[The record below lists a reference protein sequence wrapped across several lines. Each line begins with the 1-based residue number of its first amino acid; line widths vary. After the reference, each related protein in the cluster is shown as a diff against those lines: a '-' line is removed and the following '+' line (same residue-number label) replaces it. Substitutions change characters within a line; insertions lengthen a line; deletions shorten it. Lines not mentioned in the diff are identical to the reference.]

1 MVIAPWKRAFHA
13 GLAGALA
20 LMITAADDPAAAK
33 GQRTEAAARE
43 EAARRVEAARRESAE
58 VAEALRDAWPDR
70 PEWVDMLADILEKN
84 PLEPGDGWFR
94 TAVAQTRFDWQSTR
108 KRLDRDR
115 DGVIKREEIAVAQTD
130 FARLDRSRDGV
141 LTAADFDFSSAAP
154 APAFGAIVLSR
165 VDRDGDGKVSRA
177 ELETF
182 FRASDSGDLGFLSL
196 SDLQE
201 AFPQPARTQPGSGSA
216 SKATL
221 IRSLFSQELGS
232 LQPGPKLDERAPDFT
247 LRTVDGKE
255 ELTLSKLTGPKPVV
269 LVFGNFT
276 CSPFRGQAGNVE
288 KLFRRFK
295 DRATFVMVYVREA
308 HPTDGWAAE
317 SNDRA
322 GISLRQP
329 RSYDE
334 RVGVAQ
340 KCSRALGLGMPMLV
354 DTIDD
359 KVGATYSGM
368 PSRLYLI
375 DQDGKVAYKSGR
387 GPFGFKPAELE
398 QSLILLLQQETKA
411 AGAHQARVSLLDLAD
426 AWRHLPRAKQGGG
439 QPLPNW
445 ARALARTLP
454 QTTAAM
460 LDLDRLHRTK
470 SPLGPVLRAKMRW
483 VAAQANRCAYSR
495 AYAEADLRR
504 AGVAESAINALAG
517 DHASLPEPERA
528 ALAFAREMTLEADKV
543 TDAQVGYL
551 KSEFGEQKL
560 AAMVLLLAYANFQ
573 DRLLAALHVPVEPA
587 GPLPALEVRFEK
599 GPTAARVPVRTVPS
613 ERPLLAVPEGVDD
626 PKWLS
631 LDIDDLKKSL
641 ENQKSNAGRIRVPSW
656 DEVLKGLPRDYP
668 VPKNPTRIKWSL
680 VCMGY
685 QPELAIA
692 WSACTRAFGEEAK
705 QDRVF
710 EESLF
715 WVVTRTIHCFY

>member
-1 MVIAPWKRAFHA
+1 
-13 GLAGALA
+13 
-20 LMITAADDPAAAK
+20 MIK
-33 GQRTEAAARE
+33 KE
-43 EAARRVEAARRESAE
+43 EI
-58 VAEALRDAWPDR
+58 P
-70 PEWVDMLADILEKN
+70 
-84 PLEPGDGWFR
+84 
-94 TAVAQTRFDWQSTR
+94 VAQ
-108 KRLDRDR
+108 
-115 DGVIKREEIAVAQTD
+115 AD

-154 APAFGAIVLSR
+154 APGAMVFLR
-165 VDRDGDGKVSRA
+165 VDRDGDGKVTRE
-177 ELETF
+177 ELHTF
-182 FRASDSGDLGFLSL
+182 FRAIDSGDAGFLSL

-201 AFPQPARTQPGSGSA
+201 ALPQPPRTQPGSGRA

-221 IRSLFSQELGS
+221 IRSLFRQELGS
-232 LQPGPKLDERAPDFT
+232 LQPGPKLDESAPDFT
-247 LRTVDGKE
+247 LRTVDGKQ
-255 ELTLSKLTGPKPVV
+255 ELTLSKLTGPQPVV

-288 KLFRRFK
+288 KLYRRYR
-295 DRATFVMVYVREA
+295 DRATFGMVYVREA
-308 HPTDGWAAE
+308 HPSDGWAAE
-317 SNDRA
+317 SNERA

-329 RSYDE
+329 RSYEE

-340 KCSRALGLGMPMLV
+340 RCSRVLSLGMPILV

-359 KVGATYSGM
+359 RVGATYSGM

-375 DQDGKVAYKSGR
+375 DQAGKVAYKSGR

-398 QSLILLLQQETKA
+398 QSLILLLQQGTKP
-411 AGAHQARVSLLDLAD
+411 AGERQARVPLLDDAD
-426 AWRHLPRAKQGGG
+426 AWRHLPRATQGGG
-439 QPLPNW
+439 QPLPYW

-460 LDLDRLHRTK
+460 LELDRLHRTR

-483 VAAQANRCAYSR
+483 VAADANRCAYSR
-495 AYAEADLRR
+495 AYAEADLRM
-504 AGVAESAINALAG
+504 AGVAEAAIMALAG
-517 DHASLPEPERA
+517 NHSGLAEPERA
-528 ALAFAREMTLEADKV
+528 ALAFARQMTLEADKV
-543 TDAQVGYL
+543 TDAEVDHL
-551 KSEFGEQKL
+551 KSAFGEKKL

-573 DRLLAALHVPVEPA
+573 DRLLSALDVPVEPA
-587 GPLPALEVRFEK
+587 GPFPALEVRFDK
-599 GPTAARVPVRTVPS
+599 GERAPRVPPRIRQGDRLLPPVPQ
-613 ERPLLAVPEGVDD
+613 RVDD
-626 PKWLS
+626 AEWLA
-631 LDIDDLKKSL
+631 LDINDLKRNL
-641 ENQKSNAGRIRVPSW
+641 ETQRSNLGRIRVPFW
-656 DEVLKGLPRDYP
+656 DEVLKGLPLDYP